1 MNAPLLRWVTAV
13 TLAVVL
19 ALGVL
24 APAAVAQPA
33 APTQQ
38 DVFGLLGV
46 DQVPADYVVLID
58 ISGSMS
64 TDGRYDKVR
73 GTLGS
78 FLGGTTSLDH
88 VAVYTFDDSVSLR
101 YSGPGGQ
108 PDAVLA
114 QLPSGPGSGG
124 TDIGGAIAGALG
136 ELERS
141 NAALVG
147 TVVLLTDGENAPPAG
162 AQYPTDYDTTAW
174 PGLTDRVKKL
184 TGAGHSIQGYA
195 LPLGTVKTGAELLG
209 RVIPGALVVAPGVQ
223 DIGGFLDRAKH
234 GVRVEKAKRILA
246 ADLGKGVVVEWPP
259 ATELDAQNGYATA
272 TVTLRSQLAKAPV
285 TVMDPTV
292 NMADAPGVTAT
303 LLSPPPSPI
312 ELMPGQGVPVVVGLS
327 WSPDAGPLP
336 YERRADVKPEVTIGG
351 TVTSPWTQALQ
362 PDITLGV
369 PPAPADNT
377 RTLRLSAAVG
387 YPWLLPVLAAV
398 VLLLVVALAMGLYT
412 RRHPRLAGTLELA
425 RLRTDDHGSVR
436 LRRSPTEF
444 AFASAA
450 GPSGRGTVRPI
461 RSGGRAALEITYSP
475 DGTPARQTTSVLE
488 PTGGALTVSG
498 VEFTYADATDV

>member
-1 MNAPLLRWVTAV
+1 MNAPLLRWVIAV

-24 APAAVAQPA
+24 APAAAAQPP

-38 DVFGLLGV
+38 DVFGLLGI
-46 DQVPADYVVLID
+46 DDVPADYVVLID

-73 GTLGS
+73 DTLGS
-78 FLGGTTSLDH
+78 FLAGTTSLDH

-108 PDAVLA
+108 PSAVLA

-141 NAALVG
+141 DAASVG
-147 TVVLLTDGENAPPAG
+147 SVVLLTDGENAPPAG
-162 AQYPTDYDTTAW
+162 AQYSTDFDTTAW

-184 TGAGHSIQGYA
+184 TGSGHSIQGYA

-234 GVRVEKAKRILA
+234 GVRVEKAKHSLA

-259 ATELDAQNGYATA
+259 ATELDAQDGHATA
-272 TVTLRSQLAKAPV
+272 TVTLRSQLTKVPV
-285 TVMDPTV
+285 TVTDPTV
-292 NMADAPGVTAT
+292 SMADAPGVTAA
-303 LLSPPPSPI
+303 LLSPPSPI
-312 ELMPGQGVPVVVGLS
+312 GLKPGEGVPVVVGLS

-336 YERRADVKPEVTIGG
+336 YEHRADIKPVVTIGG
-351 TVTSPWTQALQ
+351 AVTSPWTQALQ

-369 PPAPADNT
+369 PPALADNS
-377 RTLRLSAAVG
+377 RALRLSAPVG
-387 YPWLLPVLAAV
+387 YPWLLPALAALLVLLVLALWAAV
-398 VLLLVVALAMGLYT
+398 YA

-425 RLRTDDHGSVR
+425 RLRTADHRSVR
-436 LRRSPTEF
+436 LRRSATDF
-444 AFASAA
+444 AFASAS
-450 GPSGRGTVRPI
+450 GPPGRGSVRPI

-475 DGTPARQTTSVLE
+475 DGTPERRTTSVLE

-498 VEFTYADATDV
+498 VEFIYADARDH